1 MAKFFL
7 FKPIGKTPLEVIN
20 DYKKNHTENFINKI
34 CYVYRLDPMACGMF
48 LVLTN
53 EDCYDT
59 NKYLTKIDKT
69 YRYKLLIGIQTNTLD
84 CLGNIEEIKNSK
96 IENLQ
101 EKLNYFFKK
110 YYTNNIVQTLPK
122 YCGYKIHNKPLW
134 HYANNNI
141 DIELPKRQVQI
152 YRNIINSIEKI
163 KGKELKE
170 YVNKYLTIIKGDFP
184 IKEYLESWNTIENT
198 DEFTLVNIE
207 SKVSSGTF
215 IRKICEDFGHYIH
228 IPCMAFYIERLS
240 IHLV

>member
-215 IRKICEDFGHYIH
+215 IRKICEDFGNYIH

>member
-7 FKPIGKTPLEVIN
+7 FKPIGKTPLEVIT
-20 DYKKNHTENFINKI
+20 DYKKNNTENSINKI

-110 YYTNNIVQTLPK
+110 YYINNIVQTLPK

>member
-20 DYKKNHTENFINKI
+20 DYKKNHTENSINKI
-34 CYVYRLDPMACGMF
+34 CYVYRLDPMACGQF

-69 YRYKLLIGIQTNTLD
+69 YRYKLLIGIRTNTLD
-84 CLGNIEEIKNSK
+84 CLGNIEEINNSK
-96 IENLQ
+96 IENIQ
-101 EKLNYFFKK
+101 EKLNYFFSV
-110 YYTNNIVQTLPK
+110 YYTGSIVQTLPK
-122 YCGYKIHNKPLW
+122 YCGYKIKNKPLW
-134 HYANNNI
+134 YYANNNI
-141 DIELPKRQVQI
+141 DIELPVRNVHI
-152 YRNIINSIEKI
+152 YRNTINSIEKI
-163 KGKELKE
+163 KGTELKA
-170 YVNKYLTIIKGDFP
+170 YVNKYLTIIKGNFP
-184 IKEYLESWNTIENT
+184 TMKYLESWNTLENT
-198 DEFTLVNIE
+198 REFTIVNIE

-228 IPCMAFYIERLS
+228 MPCMAFQIERLS